1 MISIIVSM
9 ARRLVVMVKSYG
21 IVSTVRLIWI
31 LISNMMYLE
40 EKDYDFVLLP
50 TEKRGEGKHL
60 PKGPLTLTWFIPDF
74 DVGSGGHTTI
84 FRIIS
89 LLQVLGHKS
98 TIVLIPPTKFQ
109 NRGKALE
116 VVVRHFVTE
125 FTGEFMFWGE
135 ELPES
140 DVVIATSWQT
150 AYYVNSLGGS
160 AGRFY
165 FVQDFE
171 PHFFPMGSLYVFAEN
186 TYRLGLKCLA
196 ASPWL
201 ANLLREN
208 YGAQAASFDL
218 AYSPGQY
225 FPMNITRKPKTVLF
239 YARHLT
245 VRRGFELGILAL
257 KLLKRAAPDV
267 EVILFGAT
275 AYPNIPFPCTCLGV
289 LSHEE
294 LLRLY
299 NMATVGLVIS
309 LTNYSLIPNEMM
321 ACRLP
326 VVDMETE
333 CMSMIYRNGVDIVL
347 APPDPHR
354 IASAILSLLQD
365 DSFRETIAKN
375 AHQAVT
381 RLTWEKTA
389 QRIDELIR
397 NL

>member
-1 MISIIVSM
+1 MIFRIIGMV
-9 ARRLVVMVKSYG
+9 RRLVVTVRSYG
-21 IVSTVRLIWI
+21 MVSTVRFIWI
-31 LISNMMYLE
+31 LISKMMYLE
-40 EKDYDFVLLP
+40 DKNYDFVLLP
-50 TEKRGEGKHL
+50 AAKRVEGTSL
-60 PKGPLTLTWFIPDF
+60 PKGSLMLTWFIPDF

-89 LLQVLGHKS
+89 LLQRLGYKS
-98 TIVLIPPTKFQ
+98 TLVVIPPTKFQ
-109 NRGKALE
+109 SKEKALE
-116 VVVRHFVTE
+116 VIVEHFVAD
-125 FTGEFMFWGE
+125 FAGEFAFWGE

-140 DVVIATSWQT
+140 DVVIATSWET
-150 AYYVNSLGGS
+150 AYYVNSVGGL
-160 AGRFY
+160 AERFY

-171 PHFFPMGSLYVFAEN
+171 PQFFPMGSQYVFAEN

-201 ANLLREN
+201 AKLLREQ
-208 YGAQAASFDL
+208 YGARAASFDL

-225 FPMNITRKPKTVLF
+225 YPLNIPRKPKTVLF

-245 VRRGFELGILAL
+245 VRRGFELGVLAL
-257 KLLKRAAPDV
+257 KLFTQEEPDA
-267 EVILFGAT
+267 EVVLFGAT
-275 AYPNIPFPCTCLGV
+275 AYPDIPFACTRLGV

-299 NMATVGLVIS
+299 NTATVGLVIS

-354 IASAILSLLQD
+354 IASAILCLLRD
-365 DSFRETIAKN
+365 DDTRRTIAEN
-375 AHQAVT
+375 ALQRVT
-381 RLTWEKTA
+381 GLTWEKTA
-389 QRIDELIR
+389 HRIDELIR
-397 NL
+397 TL